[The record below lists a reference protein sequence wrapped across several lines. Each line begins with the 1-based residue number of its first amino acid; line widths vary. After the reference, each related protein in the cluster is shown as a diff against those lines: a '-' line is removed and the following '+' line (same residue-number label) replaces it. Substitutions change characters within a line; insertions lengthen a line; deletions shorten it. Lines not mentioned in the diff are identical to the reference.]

1 MTQMKHLSIV
11 DGAFLHMESA
21 EMPMHVG
28 SLNLFE
34 PPAGYSGEGFYEEVK
49 AHVAK
54 RMHLAA
60 VFTRK
65 LALMPFDLA
74 NPVWIHDDDIDL
86 DYHVRYMVLPKPG
99 TIEQLEALAARLH
112 SMLLDRSRPLWE
124 FYVIEGLA
132 DGRIGFYGKVHHA
145 AVDGQAGVAMATSL
159 FDITPEP
166 RAVKPPR
173 EARANTYQLGV
184 AELLAAALQNQIRQ
198 VVESLKLV
206 PALANTAPAR
216 RRRRSRS
223 GARKA
228 PRTAPRAR
236 PRRRRARF
244 KLAPATPF
252 NHSITNQRAFAA
264 VSLPLPEI
272 KAIGKGVGAS
282 INDIVLWLCSTALRS
297 YLKEGRELPEK
308 SLVAGVPISLRQEG
322 DTTSNNQVAGTL
334 IDLGTEIADPA
345 ERLKAIKRGT
355 AAMKKQMGTFR
366 GVIPTDFPSLGS
378 PWLISGLASLYG
390 RSRIA
395 DWLRL
400 ANVTISNV
408 PGSRVPVYLCGAKMT
423 DYYPL
428 SIVVHGV
435 ALNITVQSHVDKIC
449 FGLIACRRA
458 VPDVHELGSQLER
471 AMATLRELVARRP
484 RSGRRRRRRPRSA
497 GRAAAP
503 ARAAAPRARQGGA
516 ARAPRQPRLRVVAP
530 AACVGAAPAAAS
542 ACGEAAQGAA
552 GARRAER
559 AMRLVAD
566 VFVALV
572 ALLHVWFLVLEMF
585 LWDKPLGLK
594 TFRQTPR
601 SRGVEGARRQPG
613 PLQRLS
619 RRRAAWGL
627 SLGARA
633 RASRCSSSAASSS
646 PASTAPRPSAGRS
659 CSCRRCR
666 RRSRSR
672 WSASPTDA
680 PQSGAAPLS
689 CERISSPRAA
699 HGCGAGS
706 GDGPGRALRSTATGP
721 RSAPRPSSADSTSAE
736 AANAA
741 TASTRG
747 RGRRRR

>member
-34 PPAGYSGEGFYEEVK
+34 PPAGYSGEGFYEAVK

-99 TIEQLEALAARLH
+99 SIEQLEALAARLH

-124 FYVIEGLA
+124 FYIIEGLA
-132 DGRIGFYGKVHHA
+132 EGRIGFYGKVHHA
-145 AVDGQAGVAMATSL
+145 AVDGQAGVALATSL
-159 FDITPEP
+159 FDLAPEP

-184 AELLAAALQNQIRQ
+184 AELLAAALTNQIQ
-198 VVESLKLV
+198 QIVQSVKLV
-206 PALANTAPAR
+206 PKVVATAYSAAQEALAAR
-216 RRRRSRS
+216 RGESEDDR
-223 GARKA
+223 ATRKA
-228 PRTAPRAR
+228 EKPPT
-236 PRRRRARF
+236 RF

-264 VSLPLPEI
+264 VSLPLPEV
-272 KAIGKGVGAS
+272 KSIGKAVGAS
-282 INDIVLWLCSTALRS
+282 INDVVLWLCSTALRS
-297 YLKEGRELPEK
+297 YLKEGRELPDK

-322 DTTSNNQVAGTL
+322 DTTANNQVAGTL

-395 DWLRL
+395 DWLRIT
-400 ANVTISNV
+400 NVTISNV
-408 PGSRVPVYLCGAKMT
+408 PGSRVPVYLCGARMT

-428 SIVVHGV
+428 SIVVHGI
-435 ALNITVQSHVDKIC
+435 ALNITVQSHVDQLC

-458 VPDVHELGSQLER
+458 VPDVHELGNHLQR
-471 AMATLRELVARRP
+471 AMATLRALVASAAADDTPAKVEAANAPAEQATPP
-484 RSGRRRRRRPRSA
+484 RAKRRRS
-497 GRAAAP
+497 P
-503 ARAAAPRARQGGA
+503 AKAKP

-530 AACVGAAPAAAS
+530 GARASAAAQLAAS
-542 ACGEAAQGAA
+542 AKAVKTAKPRKARPIAA
-552 GARRAER
+552 AR
-559 AMRLVAD
+559 
-566 VFVALV
+566 
-572 ALLHVWFLVLEMF
+572 
-585 LWDKPLGLK
+585 
-594 TFRQTPR
+594 
-601 SRGVEGARRQPG
+601 
-613 PLQRLS
+613 
-619 RRRAAWGL
+619 
-627 SLGARA
+627 
-633 RASRCSSSAASSS
+633 
-646 PASTAPRPSAGRS
+646 
-659 CSCRRCR
+659 
-666 RRSRSR
+666 
-672 WSASPTDA
+672 
-680 PQSGAAPLS
+680 
-689 CERISSPRAA
+689 
-699 HGCGAGS
+699 
-706 GDGPGRALRSTATGP
+706 
-721 RSAPRPSSADSTSAE
+721 
-736 AANAA
+736 
-741 TASTRG
+741 
-747 RGRRRR
+747 

>member
-34 PPAGYSGEGFYEEVK
+34 APAGYGGEGFYDTVK
-49 AHVAK
+49 EHVAR
-54 RMHLAA
+54 RMHLAP

-74 NPVWIHDDDIDL
+74 NPVWIQDDDIDL

-99 TIEQLEALAARLH
+99 SIEQLEALAARLH

-145 AVDGQAGVAMATSL
+145 AVDGQAGVAMATSM
-159 FDITPEP
+159 FDLTPEP

-184 AELLAAALQNQIRQ
+184 AELLAAALQNQVQQLVQSVRLLPKIASTAVGAAKEAIATRRN
-198 VVESLKLV
+198 ESSED
-206 PALANTAPAR
+206 R
-216 RRRRSRS
+216 E
-223 GARKA
+223 ARKA
-228 PRTAPRAR
+228 EAPAS
-236 PRRRRARF
+236 RF
-244 KLAPATPF
+244 KLAPPTPF

-272 KAIGKGVGAS
+272 KTIGKSVGAS
-282 INDIVLWLCSTALRS
+282 INDMVLWLCSTALRS
-297 YLKEGRELPEK
+297 YLKEGRELPDK

-322 DTTSNNQVAGTL
+322 DTTANNQVAGTL
-334 IDLGTEIADPA
+334 VDLGTELADPVA
-345 ERLKAIKRGT
+345 RLKAIKRGT
-355 AAMKKQMGTFR
+355 SAMKKEMGTFR

-435 ALNITVQSHVDKIC
+435 ALNITVQSHVDQIC

-458 VPDVHELGSQLER
+458 VPDVRELGNQVKR
-471 AMATLRELVARRP
+471 AMETLRALASHVAP
-484 RSGRRRRRRPRSA
+484 
-497 GRAAAP
+497 AAP
-503 ARAAAPRARQGGA
+503 AELPAPALVANGGA
-516 ARAPRQPRLRVVAP
+516 ARPPRAMAKPKAKSRPSRLRVVAP
-530 AACVGAAPAAAS
+530 AAPPPTARKPRPALK
-542 ACGEAAQGAA
+542 
-552 GARRAER
+552 ER
-559 AMRLVAD
+559 A
-566 VFVALV
+566 
-572 ALLHVWFLVLEMF
+572 
-585 LWDKPLGLK
+585 
-594 TFRQTPR
+594 
-601 SRGVEGARRQPG
+601 
-613 PLQRLS
+613 
-619 RRRAAWGL
+619 
-627 SLGARA
+627 
-633 RASRCSSSAASSS
+633 
-646 PASTAPRPSAGRS
+646 
-659 CSCRRCR
+659 
-666 RRSRSR
+666 
-672 WSASPTDA
+672 
-680 PQSGAAPLS
+680 
-689 CERISSPRAA
+689 
-699 HGCGAGS
+699 
-706 GDGPGRALRSTATGP
+706 
-721 RSAPRPSSADSTSAE
+721 
-736 AANAA
+736 
-741 TASTRG
+741 
-747 RGRRRR
+747 

>member
-34 PPAGYSGEGFYEEVK
+34 PPAGYSGEGFYEAVK

-99 TIEQLEALAARLH
+99 SIEQLEALAARLH

-124 FYVIEGLA
+124 FYIIEGLA
-132 DGRIGFYGKVHHA
+132 EGRIGFYGKVHHA
-145 AVDGQAGVAMATSL
+145 AVDGQAGVALATSL
-159 FDITPEP
+159 FDLAPEP

-184 AELLAAALQNQIRQ
+184 AELLAAALTNQIQ
-198 VVESLKLV
+198 QIVQSVKLV
-206 PALANTAPAR
+206 PKVVATAYSAAQEALAAR
-216 RRRRSRS
+216 RGESEDDR
-223 GARKA
+223 ATRKA
-228 PRTAPRAR
+228 EKPPT
-236 PRRRRARF
+236 RF

-264 VSLPLPEI
+264 VSLPLPEV
-272 KAIGKGVGAS
+272 KSIGKAVGAS
-282 INDIVLWLCSTALRS
+282 INDVVLWLCSTALRS
-297 YLKEGRELPEK
+297 YLKEGRELPDK

-322 DTTSNNQVAGTL
+322 DTTANNQVAGTL

-395 DWLRL
+395 DWLRIT
-400 ANVTISNV
+400 NVTISNV

-428 SIVVHGV
+428 SIVVHGI
-435 ALNITVQSHVDKIC
+435 ALNITVQSHVDQLC

-458 VPDVHELGSQLER
+458 VPDVHELGNHLQR
-471 AMATLRELVARRP
+471 AMATLRALVASAAADDTPAKVEAANAPAEQATPP
-484 RSGRRRRRRPRSA
+484 RAKRRRS
-497 GRAAAP
+497 P
-503 ARAAAPRARQGGA
+503 AKAKP

-530 AACVGAAPAAAS
+530 GARASAAAQLAAS
-542 ACGEAAQGAA
+542 AKAVKTAKPRKARPIAA
-552 GARRAER
+552 AR
-559 AMRLVAD
+559 
-566 VFVALV
+566 
-572 ALLHVWFLVLEMF
+572 
-585 LWDKPLGLK
+585 
-594 TFRQTPR
+594 
-601 SRGVEGARRQPG
+601 
-613 PLQRLS
+613 
-619 RRRAAWGL
+619 
-627 SLGARA
+627 
-633 RASRCSSSAASSS
+633 
-646 PASTAPRPSAGRS
+646 
-659 CSCRRCR
+659 
-666 RRSRSR
+666 
-672 WSASPTDA
+672 
-680 PQSGAAPLS
+680 
-689 CERISSPRAA
+689 
-699 HGCGAGS
+699 
-706 GDGPGRALRSTATGP
+706 
-721 RSAPRPSSADSTSAE
+721 
-736 AANAA
+736 
-741 TASTRG
+741 
-747 RGRRRR
+747 

>member
-34 PPAGYSGEGFYEEVK
+34 PPAGYSGEGFYEAIK

-74 NPVWIHDDDIDL
+74 NPVWIQDDDIDL
-86 DYHVRYMVLPKPG
+86 DYHVRYMVLPRPG
-99 TIEQLEALAARLH
+99 SIEQLEALAARLH

-124 FYVIEGLA
+124 FYIIEGLA

-145 AVDGQAGVAMATSL
+145 AVDGQAGVALATSL
-159 FDITPEP
+159 FDLAPEP

-184 AELLAAALQNQIRQ
+184 AELLAAALTNQIQ
-198 VVESLKLV
+198 QIVQSVKLV
-206 PALANTAPAR
+206 PRVVATAYSAAQEAIAAR
-216 RRRRSRS
+216 RGESEDDRA
-223 GARKA
+223 ARKA
-228 PRTAPRAR
+228 EKPPT
-236 PRRRRARF
+236 RF

-264 VSLPLPEI
+264 VSLPLPEV
-272 KAIGKGVGAS
+272 KSIGKAVGAS
-282 INDIVLWLCSTALRS
+282 INDVVLWLCSTALRS
-297 YLKEGRELPEK
+297 YLKEGRELPDK

-322 DTTSNNQVAGTL
+322 DTTANNQVAGTL

-395 DWLRL
+395 DWLRIT
-400 ANVTISNV
+400 NVTISNV

-428 SIVVHGV
+428 SIVVHGI
-435 ALNITVQSHVDKIC
+435 ALNITVQSHVDQLC

-458 VPDVHELGSQLER
+458 VPDVHELGNHLQR
-471 AMATLRELVARRP
+471 AMATLRALVAAAAAHDTPAKDEAANAPAEKATPP
-484 RSGRRRRRRPRSA
+484 RAKRRR
-497 GRAAAP
+497 AP
-503 ARAAAPRARQGGA
+503 AKAEPP
-516 ARAPRQPRLRVVAP
+516 RAPRQPRLRVVAP
-530 AACVGAAPAAAS
+530 GARGSVAGPSAAS
-542 ACGEAAQGAA
+542 AKAVKTAKPRKTRPIAA
-552 GARRAER
+552 AR
-559 AMRLVAD
+559 
-566 VFVALV
+566 
-572 ALLHVWFLVLEMF
+572 
-585 LWDKPLGLK
+585 
-594 TFRQTPR
+594 
-601 SRGVEGARRQPG
+601 
-613 PLQRLS
+613 
-619 RRRAAWGL
+619 
-627 SLGARA
+627 
-633 RASRCSSSAASSS
+633 
-646 PASTAPRPSAGRS
+646 
-659 CSCRRCR
+659 
-666 RRSRSR
+666 
-672 WSASPTDA
+672 
-680 PQSGAAPLS
+680 
-689 CERISSPRAA
+689 
-699 HGCGAGS
+699 
-706 GDGPGRALRSTATGP
+706 
-721 RSAPRPSSADSTSAE
+721 
-736 AANAA
+736 
-741 TASTRG
+741 
-747 RGRRRR
+747 

>member
-1 MTQMKHLSIV
+1 MTQMKHLSVV

-34 PPAGYSGEGFYEEVK
+34 APAGYSGEGFYEKVK
-49 AHVAK
+49 EHVAK

-99 TIEQLEALAARLH
+99 TFEQLEALAARLH

-124 FYVIEGLA
+124 FYIIEGLA
-132 DGRIGFYGKVHHA
+132 DGRIGFYGKVHHS

-159 FDITPEP
+159 FDVTPEP

-173 EARANTYQLGV
+173 EVRANTYQLGV
-184 AELLAAALQNQIRQ
+184 AELLAAALQNQARQ
-198 VVESLKLV
+198 VVEGLKLV
-206 PALANTAPAR
+206 PALAKTVAGAVQKAIAER
-216 RRRRSRS
+216 REESPEDRA
-223 GARKA
+223 ARKA
-228 PRTAPRAR
+228 EKAPSA
-236 PRRRRARF
+236 F
-244 KLAPATPF
+244 KFAPPTPF
-252 NHSITNQRAFAA
+252 NHSITNQRSFAA

-272 KAIGKGVGAS
+272 KAIGKGLGAS
-282 INDIVLWLCSTALRS
+282 INDMVLWLCSTALRS
-297 YLKEGRELPEK
+297 YLKDSRELPEK

-334 IDLGTEIADPA
+334 IDLGTNEADPA

-355 AAMKKQMGTFR
+355 AAMKKQMGTFG

-408 PGSRVPVYLCGAKMT
+408 PGSKVPVYLVGAKMT

-458 VPDVHELGSQLER
+458 VPDVHQLGQQVEG
-471 AMATLRELVARRP
+471 AMALLRKLV
-484 RSGRRRRRRPRSA
+484 
-497 GRAAAP
+497 AAP
-503 ARAAAPRARQGGA
+503 ALPAPGAVAADTAKASVAAPSADA
-516 ARAPRQPRLRVVAP
+516 APGESASRAPRPRAP
-530 AACVGAAPAAAS
+530 ARKPRRRAAPGAPAAAS
-542 ACGEAAQGAA
+542 AAAPAA
-552 GARRAER
+552 KR
-559 AMRLVAD
+559 
-566 VFVALV
+566 
-572 ALLHVWFLVLEMF
+572 
-585 LWDKPLGLK
+585 K
-594 TFRQTPR
+594 
-601 SRGVEGARRQPG
+601 SRN
-613 PLQRLS
+613 
-619 RRRAAWGL
+619 
-627 SLGARA
+627 
-633 RASRCSSSAASSS
+633 
-646 PASTAPRPSAGRS
+646 
-659 CSCRRCR
+659 
-666 RRSRSR
+666 
-672 WSASPTDA
+672 
-680 PQSGAAPLS
+680 GAAP
-689 CERISSPRAA
+689 
-699 HGCGAGS
+699 G
-706 GDGPGRALRSTATGP
+706 TA
-721 RSAPRPSSADSTSAE
+721 R
-736 AANAA
+736 
-741 TASTRG
+741 
-747 RGRRRR
+747 